1 MGHTDSQYTKPEI
14 KEYGTL
20 TELTAAC
27 QSSGSGDFFN
37 KLAPSAPLLTTTI
50 PGSLASSCSSGRLT

>member
-1 MGHTDSQYTKPEI
+1 MQYIKPEV

-27 QSSGSGDFFN
+27 QQAGSGDFFN
-37 KLAPSAPLLTTTI
+37 KLAPTAPLLTTTL
-50 PGSLASSCSSGRLT
+50 PGSINSACSSSRLT